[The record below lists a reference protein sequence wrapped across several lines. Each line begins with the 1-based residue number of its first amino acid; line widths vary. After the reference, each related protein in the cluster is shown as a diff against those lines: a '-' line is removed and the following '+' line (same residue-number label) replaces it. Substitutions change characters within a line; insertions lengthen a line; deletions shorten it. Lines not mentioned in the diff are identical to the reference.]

1 MANWLLC
8 NRTPCASHA
17 EIINHYTLDP
27 NLSIEKYF
35 CLAVLCLVAACA
47 ILGNFYIL
55 ICIVSYSALQRPG
68 HLFLGGHS
76 MNTWTQ
82 FYPIL
87 TTYPRRAPTSLEWT
101 IVNILHTMYSR
112 IQNRRRP
119 YLHLLILDFFQA
131 LQSYYRPYV

>member
-8 NRTPCASHA
+8 NQTPCASHA
-17 EIINHYTLDP
+17 EIINHYTLNP

-68 HLFLGGHS
+68 HLFLGGHLI
-76 MNTWTQ
+76 NTGTQ
-82 FYPIL
+82 LYPI
-87 TTYPRRAPTSLEWT
+87 
-101 IVNILHTMYSR
+101 
-112 IQNRRRP
+112 
-119 YLHLLILDFFQA
+119 
-131 LQSYYRPYV
+131 